1 MLFEVL
7 IEWVKANA
15 KREEGQAM
23 AEYGLILALIAL
35 VVIGAVT
42 VIGTSLRAKFTSVA
56 SSLGGDV
63 TGLIP

>member
-7 IEWVKANA
+7 IEWVKANI

-23 AEYGLILALIAL
+23 AEYGLILALIAV

-42 VIGTSLRAKFTSVA
+42 VIGTSLKTKFTSVA

-63 TGLIP
+63 SGLVP